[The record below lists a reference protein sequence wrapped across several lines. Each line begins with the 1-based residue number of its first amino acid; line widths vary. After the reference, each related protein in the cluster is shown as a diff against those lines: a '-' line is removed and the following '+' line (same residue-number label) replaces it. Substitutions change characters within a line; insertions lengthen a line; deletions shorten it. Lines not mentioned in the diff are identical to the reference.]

1 MYAQRQRHTA
11 PSIRTD
17 SSRYA
22 PSSRSMQHGA
32 GPDRQAD
39 VGPDAFFS
47 DFGQAMFH
55 TAGAQLDGDPLK
67 DAEAVHS
74 LDPKVD
80 GQLEVRTEEDVAAAS
95 RAETADWNTPF
106 LALDADPKLGFTF
119 STAGPEADPSMA
131 VRMGK
136 PGERRRG
143 KEGDYIEQTG
153 IETLADYRAMLVQDF
168 NFGGLV
174 ERLAGVP
181 SLDGQAPKAMRAA
194 GEGAFIQLAIA
205 RFHPGLSASDPATE
219 TTVAIAKN
227 IWSYATCGYDV
238 EGRSDIS
245 ELQGLLY
252 LFDAEIRR
260 SSDTNTEMASGTD
273 AQDWFVIPGT
283 EDWETPLKAKR
294 GDGRHGTATVRTT
307 RHLMA
312 KLDGSRLDGFDESFL
327 LLDRTGSMGGDEYQ
341 HLSSLLERGGLDG
354 TVALASFEA
363 NIAEVSRGTQLTQ
376 EQAQTQ
382 LKNPRGPL
390 ASSGG
395 RECTMKSA
403 LAWLQRI
410 KARGGVDAGET
421 VSRQMVIVTD
431 APDNDFEVSDLEAV
445 QKLAR
450 EMNMSIKVMYSYVAS
465 AKSAYETDGADTYML
480 IDIMKI
486 KPDAIG
492 SDWKISRESGLQLDW
507 RRVGQAQGAAPQSW

>member
-1 MYAQRQRHTA
+1 MYAQRQRHTV
-11 PSIRTD
+11 PSTRTD
-17 SSRYA
+17 RSRYA
-22 PSSRSMQHGA
+22 PSARSMQHESGL
-32 GPDRQAD
+32 DRQTD
-39 VGPDAFFS
+39 MCPDAPFS
-47 DFGQAMFH
+47 DFGHAMFH

-67 DAEAVHS
+67 DAKAVHS
-74 LDPKVD
+74 LDPKVS
-80 GQLEVRTEEDVAAAS
+80 GQLEVRTEEDVATAS
-95 RAETADWNTPF
+95 RAETADWNAPF

-119 STAGPEADPSMA
+119 PTAGPEADPAMA
-131 VRMGK
+131 VRIGK
-136 PGERRRG
+136 QGEHRRG
-143 KEGDYIEQTG
+143 KEDDYLAQTG

-181 SLDGQAPKAMRAA
+181 SLDDQNPKAMRAA
-194 GEGAFIQLAIA
+194 GEDAFIQLAIA

-252 LFDAEIRR
+252 LFDAEIRS

-273 AQDWFVIPGT
+273 IQDWFVIPGT
-283 EDWETPLKAKR
+283 EGWETPLKAKR

-312 KLDGSRLDGFDESFL
+312 KLDGSKLDGFDESFL
-327 LLDRTGSMGGDEYQ
+327 LMDRTGSMSTDEYH

-363 NIAEVSRGTQLTQ
+363 NIEEVSGGAQLTQ
-376 EQAQTQ
+376 EQAQSE
-382 LKNPRGPL
+382 LRNPRGPL
-390 ASSGG
+390 ASTGG

-403 LAWLQRI
+403 LAWLQKI
-410 KARGGVDAGET
+410 KARGGVAAGET
-421 VSRQMVIVTD
+421 VSRQMIIVTD
-431 APDNDFEVSDLEAV
+431 APDNDFEVGDLEAV
-445 QKLAR
+445 QDLAR
-450 EMNMSIKVMYSYVAS
+450 ELNMSIKVMYSYVAS
-465 AKSAYETDGADTYML
+465 AESSYEMDNADTYML
-480 IDIMKI
+480 IDILKI

-492 SDWKISRESGLQLDW
+492 SGWKISRENGLQLDW